1 MLISNEWLKEYVTI
15 DDSVSNLAER
25 ITRTGIEVDD
35 LIDYTKDIKNLVVG
49 FVKSKDKHPD
59 ADKLNVCQV
68 DIGEDE
74 PVQIVCGAPNV
85 DAGQYVIVAKVGGR
99 LPGGI
104 KIKRAKLRGER
115 SEGMICSLQEIG
127 ISSNYIPKSFESG
140 IYVFSESQVPGTD
153 ALQAL
158 YLDDQ
163 VMEFD
168 LTPNRADAL
177 SMIGT
182 AYEVA
187 ALYNTKMT
195 KPDTTSN
202 ELELSAN
209 DELTVTIENEDKV
222 PYYSARVV
230 HDVTIEPSPI
240 WMQARLIKAGIRPI
254 NNVVDISNY
263 VLLEYGQPLHMFDQD
278 AIGSQQIVVRQANE
292 GEKMTTLDDTERELL
307 TSDIVITNGQTP
319 IALAGVMGGD
329 FSEVKEQTSNIVIE
343 GAIFDPVSIRHTS
356 RRLNLR
362 SESSSRFEK
371 GIATE
376 FVDEAVDRACYLLQT
391 YANGKVLK
399 DRVSS
404 GELGAFITPI
414 DITADKINRTIG
426 FDLSQND
433 IVTIFNQLG
442 FDTEINDDVIT
453 VLVPSRRKDITIKE
467 DLIEEVARIY
477 GYDDIPSTLPVFDKV
492 TSGQLTDRQYK
503 TRMVKEV
510 LEGAGLDQAITYSLV
525 SKEDATAFSMQQRQT
540 IDLLMPMS
548 EAHASLRQSLLPH
561 LIEAASYNVARKNK
575 DVKLFEIGNVFF
587 ANGEGELP
595 DQVEYL
601 SGILTGDYVVNQW
614 QGKKE
619 TVDFYLAK
627 GVVDR
632 VSEKLNLEFS
642 YRRAD
647 IDGLHPGRTAEI
659 LLENKVVGFIGELH
673 PTLAADN
680 DLKRTYVFELNF
692 DALMSVSVGYINYQ
706 PIPRFP
712 GMSRDIAL
720 EVDQNIPAADLLST
734 IHAHGGNILKDT
746 LVFDVYQGEHLE
758 KGKKSIAIRLN
769 YLDTEETLTDERVSK
784 VQAEI
789 EAALIEQGEVVEIGR
804 AHV

>member
-49 FVKSKDKHPD
+49 FVKSKEKHPD

-195 KPDTTSN
+195 KPETTSN
-202 ELELSAN
+202 ELEVSAN

-329 FSEVKEQTSNIVIE
+329 FSEVKEHTSNIVIE
-343 GAIFDPVSIRHTS
+343 GAIFDSVSIRHTS

-453 VLVPSRRKDITIKE
+453 VQVPSRRKDITIKE

-477 GYDDIPSTLPVFDKV
+477 GYDDIPSTLPVFEKV

-525 SKEDATAFSMQQRQT
+525 SKEDATAFAMQQRQT

-632 VSEKLNLEFS
+632 VAEKLNLEFS
-642 YRRAD
+642 YHRAD

-692 DALMSVSVGYINYQ
+692 DALMAVSVGYINYQ

-720 EVDQNIPAADLLST
+720 EVNQNIPAADLLST

-789 EAALIEQGEVVEIGR
+789 EAALIEQGAVIR
-804 AHV
+804 

>member
-49 FVKSKDKHPD
+49 FVKSKEKHPD

-127 ISSNYIPKSFESG
+127 ISSNYVPKSFESG
-140 IYVFSESQVPGTD
+140 IYVYSESQVPGTD

-195 KPDTTSN
+195 KPETTSN

-426 FDLSQND
+426 FNLSQND

-442 FDTEINDDVIT
+442 FDTEINDDDIT
-453 VLVPSRRKDITIKE
+453 VQVPSRRKDITIKE

-477 GYDDIPSTLPVFDKV
+477 GYDDIPSTLPVFEKV

-647 IDGLHPGRTAEI
+647 IDRLHPGRTAEI

-692 DALMSVSVGYINYQ
+692 DALMAVSVGYINYQ

-789 EAALIEQGEVVEIGR
+789 EVALIEQGAVIR
-804 AHV
+804 

>member
-49 FVKSKDKHPD
+49 FVKSKEKHPD

-140 IYVFSESQVPGTD
+140 IFVFSESQVPGTD

-195 KPDTTSN
+195 KPEKTSN

-240 WMQARLIKAGIRPI
+240 WMQVRLIKAGIRPI

-329 FSEVKEQTSNIVIE
+329 FSEVKEHTSNIVIE

-453 VLVPSRRKDITIKE
+453 VQVPSRRKDITIKE

-477 GYDDIPSTLPVFDKV
+477 GYDDIPSTLPVFEKV

-525 SKEDATAFSMQQRQT
+525 SKEDATAFAMQQRQT

-659 LLENKVVGFIGELH
+659 LLENKVIGFIGELH

-692 DALMSVSVGYINYQ
+692 DALMAVSVGYINYQ

-746 LVFDVYQGEHLE
+746 LVFDVYQGRLITSRALPSF
-758 KGKKSIAIRLN
+758 KKN
-769 YLDTEETLTDERVSK
+769 TEGFC
-784 VQAEI
+784 I
-789 EAALIEQGEVVEIGR
+789 
-804 AHV
+804 

>member
-49 FVKSKDKHPD
+49 FVKSKEKHPD

-195 KPDTTSN
+195 KPETTSN

-329 FSEVKEQTSNIVIE
+329 FSEVKEHTSNIVIE
-343 GAIFDPVSIRHTS
+343 GVIFDSVSIRHTS

-453 VLVPSRRKDITIKE
+453 VQVPSRRKDITIKE

-477 GYDDIPSTLPVFDKV
+477 GYDDIPSTLPVFEKV

-525 SKEDATAFSMQQRQT
+525 SKEDATAFAMQQRQT

-632 VSEKLNLEFS
+632 VAEKLNLEFS

-692 DALMSVSVGYINYQ
+692 DALMAVSVGYINYQ

-720 EVDQNIPAADLLST
+720 EVNQNIPAADLLST

-789 EAALIEQGEVVEIGR
+789 EAALIKQGAVIR
-804 AHV
+804 

>member
-49 FVKSKDKHPD
+49 FVKSKEKHPD

-140 IYVFSESQVPGTD
+140 IYVFSEAQVPGTD

-195 KPDTTSN
+195 KPETTSN
-202 ELELSAN
+202 ELDLSAN

-453 VLVPSRRKDITIKE
+453 VLVPSRRKDVTIKE

-673 PTLAADN
+673 PILAADN

-692 DALMSVSVGYINYQ
+692 DALMAVSVGYINYQ

-789 EAALIEQGEVVEIGR
+789 EAALIEQGAVIR
-804 AHV
+804 

>member
-15 DDSVSNLAER
+15 DDSVSDLAER

-49 FVKSKDKHPD
+49 FVKSKEKHPD

-195 KPDTTSN
+195 KPETTSN

-404 GELGAFITPI
+404 GEPGAFITPI

-692 DALMSVSVGYINYQ
+692 DALMAVSVGYINYQ

-789 EAALIEQGEVVEIGR
+789 EAALIEQGAVIR
-804 AHV
+804 

>member
-15 DDSVSNLAER
+15 DDSVSDLAER

-49 FVKSKDKHPD
+49 FVKSKEKHPD

-195 KPDTTSN
+195 KPETTSN

-329 FSEVKEQTSNIVIE
+329 FSEVKEQISNIVIE

-692 DALMSVSVGYINYQ
+692 DALMAVSVGYINYQ

-789 EAALIEQGEVVEIGR
+789 EAALIEQGAVIR
-804 AHV
+804 

>member
-49 FVKSKDKHPD
+49 FVKSKEKHPD
-59 ADKLNVCQV
+59 ADKLNICQV

-127 ISSNYIPKSFESG
+127 ISSNYVPKSFESG

-329 FSEVKEQTSNIVIE
+329 FSEVKEHTSNIVIE

-453 VLVPSRRKDITIKE
+453 VQVPSRRKDITIKE

-477 GYDDIPSTLPVFDKV
+477 GYDDIPSTLPVFEKV

-525 SKEDATAFSMQQRQT
+525 SKEDATAFAMQQRQT

-627 GVVDR
+627 GVVDQ

-692 DALMSVSVGYINYQ
+692 DALMAVSVGYINYQ

-789 EAALIEQGEVVEIGR
+789 EAALIEQGAVIR
-804 AHV
+804 

>member
-49 FVKSKDKHPD
+49 FVKSKEKHPD

-195 KPDTTSN
+195 KPETTSN

-329 FSEVKEQTSNIVIE
+329 FSEVKGQTSNIVIE

-453 VLVPSRRKDITIKE
+453 VQVPSRRKDITIKE

-477 GYDDIPSTLPVFDKV
+477 GYDDIPSTLPVFEKV

-525 SKEDATAFSMQQRQT
+525 SKEDATAFAMQQRQT

-692 DALMSVSVGYINYQ
+692 DALMAVSVGYINYQ

-789 EAALIEQGEVVEIGR
+789 EAALIEQGAVIR
-804 AHV
+804 

>member
-177 SMIGT
+177 SLIGT

-789 EAALIEQGEVVEIGR
+789 EAALIEQGAVIR
-804 AHV
+804 

>member
-49 FVKSKDKHPD
+49 FVKSKEKHPD

-195 KPDTTSN
+195 KPETTSN

-222 PYYSARVV
+222 AYYSARVV

-329 FSEVKEQTSNIVIE
+329 FSEVKEHTSNIVIE
-343 GAIFDPVSIRHTS
+343 GAIFDSVSIRHTS

-376 FVDEAVDRACYLLQT
+376 FVDEAVDRSCYLLQT

-453 VLVPSRRKDITIKE
+453 VQVPSRRKDITIKE

-477 GYDDIPSTLPVFDKV
+477 GYDDIPSTLPVFEKV

-525 SKEDATAFSMQQRQT
+525 SKEDATAFAMQQRQT

-632 VSEKLNLEFS
+632 VAEKLNLEFS

-692 DALMSVSVGYINYQ
+692 DALMAVSVGYINYQ

-720 EVDQNIPAADLLST
+720 EVNQNIPAADLLST

-789 EAALIEQGEVVEIGR
+789 EAALIKQGAVIR
-804 AHV
+804 

>member
-49 FVKSKDKHPD
+49 FVKSKEKHPD

-195 KPDTTSN
+195 KPETTSN

-329 FSEVKEQTSNIVIE
+329 FSEVKEHTSNIVIE

-404 GELGAFITPI
+404 GELSAFITPI

-453 VLVPSRRKDITIKE
+453 VQVPSRRKDITIKE

-477 GYDDIPSTLPVFDKV
+477 GYDDIPSTLPVFEKV

-525 SKEDATAFSMQQRQT
+525 SKEDATAFAMQQRQT

-692 DALMSVSVGYINYQ
+692 DALMAVSVGYINYQ
-706 PIPRFP
+706 PILRFP
-712 GMSRDIAL
+712 CMSRDIAL
-720 EVDQNIPAADLLST
+720 EVNQNIPAADLLST

-789 EAALIEQGEVVEIGR
+789 EAALIEQGAVIR
-804 AHV
+804 

>member
-49 FVKSKDKHPD
+49 FVKSKEKHPD

-140 IYVFSESQVPGTD
+140 IFVFSESQVPGTD

-195 KPDTTSN
+195 KPETTSN

-240 WMQARLIKAGIRPI
+240 WMQVRLIKAGIRPI

-319 IALAGVMGGD
+319 IALAGVMGDD
-329 FSEVKEQTSNIVIE
+329 FSEVKEHTSNIVIE

-453 VLVPSRRKDITIKE
+453 VQVPSRRKDITIKE

-477 GYDDIPSTLPVFDKV
+477 GYDDIPSTLPVFEKV

-525 SKEDATAFSMQQRQT
+525 SKEDATAFAMQQRQT

-659 LLENKVVGFIGELH
+659 LLENKVIGFIGELH

-692 DALMSVSVGYINYQ
+692 DALMAVSVGYINYQ

-789 EAALIEQGEVVEIGR
+789 EAALIEQGAVIR
-804 AHV
+804 

>member
-49 FVKSKDKHPD
+49 FVKSKEKHPD

-177 SMIGT
+177 SVIGT

-195 KPDTTSN
+195 KPETTSN

-329 FSEVKEQTSNIVIE
+329 FSEVKEHTSNIVIE
-343 GAIFDPVSIRHTS
+343 GAIFDSVSIRHTS

-453 VLVPSRRKDITIKE
+453 VQVPSRRKDITIKE

-477 GYDDIPSTLPVFDKV
+477 GYDDIPSTLPVFEKV

-525 SKEDATAFSMQQRQT
+525 SKEDATAFAMQQRQT

-632 VSEKLNLEFS
+632 VAEKLNLEFS

-692 DALMSVSVGYINYQ
+692 DALMAVSVGYINYQ

-720 EVDQNIPAADLLST
+720 EVNQNIPAADLLST

-789 EAALIEQGEVVEIGR
+789 EAALIKQGAVIR
-804 AHV
+804 

>member
-1 MLISNEWLKEYVTI
+1 MLVSNEWLKEYVTI

-49 FVKSKDKHPD
+49 FVKSKEKHPD

-140 IYVFSESQVPGTD
+140 IYVFSEAQVPGTD

-195 KPDTTSN
+195 KPETTSN
-202 ELELSAN
+202 ELDLSAN

-453 VLVPSRRKDITIKE
+453 VQVPSRRKDITIKE

-673 PTLAADN
+673 PILAADN

-692 DALMSVSVGYINYQ
+692 DALMAVSVGYINYQ

-789 EAALIEQGEVVEIGR
+789 EAALIEQGAVIR
-804 AHV
+804 

>member
-49 FVKSKDKHPD
+49 FVKSKEKHPD

-140 IYVFSESQVPGTD
+140 IYVFSEAQVSGTD

-209 DELTVTIENEDKV
+209 NELTVTIENEDKV

-292 GEKMTTLDDTERELL
+292 GEKMTTLDGTERELL

-453 VLVPSRRKDITIKE
+453 VQVPSRRKDITIKE

-477 GYDDIPSTLPVFDKV
+477 GYDDIPSTLPVFEKV

-627 GVVDR
+627 GIVDR

-692 DALMSVSVGYINYQ
+692 DALMAVSVGYINYQ

-789 EAALIEQGEVVEIGR
+789 EAALIEHGAVIR
-804 AHV
+804 

>member
-49 FVKSKDKHPD
+49 FVKSKEKHPD

-140 IYVFSESQVPGTD
+140 IFVFSESQVPGTD

-195 KPDTTSN
+195 KPETTSN

-240 WMQARLIKAGIRPI
+240 WMQVRLIKAGIRPI

-329 FSEVKEQTSNIVIE
+329 FSEVKEHTSNIVIE

-453 VLVPSRRKDITIKE
+453 VQVPSRRKDITIKE

-477 GYDDIPSTLPVFDKV
+477 GYDDIPSTLPVFEKV

-525 SKEDATAFSMQQRQT
+525 SKEDATAFAMQQRQT

-659 LLENKVVGFIGELH
+659 LLENKVIGFIGELH

-692 DALMSVSVGYINYQ
+692 DALMAVSVGYINYQ

-734 IHAHGGNILKDT
+734 IHAHGVNILKDT

-789 EAALIEQGEVVEIGR
+789 EAALIEQGAVIR
-804 AHV
+804 

>member
-49 FVKSKDKHPD
+49 FVKSKEKHPD

-140 IYVFSESQVPGTD
+140 IYVFSEAQVPGTD

-453 VLVPSRRKDITIKE
+453 VQVPSRRKDITIKE

-477 GYDDIPSTLPVFDKV
+477 GYDDIPSTLPVFEKV

-601 SGILTGDYVVNQW
+601 SGIFTGDYVVNQW

-692 DALMSVSVGYINYQ
+692 DALMSVSIGYINYQ

-789 EAALIEQGEVVEIGR
+789 EAALIEQGAVIR
-804 AHV
+804 

>member
-49 FVKSKDKHPD
+49 FVKSKEKHPD

-140 IYVFSESQVPGTD
+140 IFVFSESQVPGTD

-195 KPDTTSN
+195 KPETTSN

-240 WMQARLIKAGIRPI
+240 WMQVRLIKAGIRPI

-329 FSEVKEQTSNIVIE
+329 FSEAKEHTSNIVIE

-453 VLVPSRRKDITIKE
+453 VQVPSRRKDITIKE

-477 GYDDIPSTLPVFDKV
+477 GYDDIPSTLPVFEKV

-525 SKEDATAFSMQQRQT
+525 SKEDATAFAMQQRQT

-659 LLENKVVGFIGELH
+659 LLENKVIGFIGELH

-692 DALMSVSVGYINYQ
+692 DALMAVSVGYINYQ

-789 EAALIEQGEVVEIGR
+789 EAALIEQGAVIR
-804 AHV
+804 

>member
-49 FVKSKDKHPD
+49 FVKSKEKHPD

-99 LPGGI
+99 LPGDI

-195 KPDTTSN
+195 KPETTSN

-329 FSEVKEQTSNIVIE
+329 FSEVKEHTSNIVIE
-343 GAIFDPVSIRHTS
+343 GAIFDSVSIRHTS

-453 VLVPSRRKDITIKE
+453 VQVPSRRKDITIKE

-477 GYDDIPSTLPVFDKV
+477 GYDDIPSTLPVFEKV

-525 SKEDATAFSMQQRQT
+525 SKEDATAFAMQQRQT

-632 VSEKLNLEFS
+632 VAEKLNLEFS

-692 DALMSVSVGYINYQ
+692 DALMAVSVGYINYQ

-720 EVDQNIPAADLLST
+720 EVNQNIPAADLLST

-789 EAALIEQGEVVEIGR
+789 EAALIKQGAVIR
-804 AHV
+804 

>member
-49 FVKSKDKHPD
+49 FVKSKEKHPD

-140 IYVFSESQVPGTD
+140 IYVFSEAQVPGTD

-540 IDLLMPMS
+540 IDLLIPMS

-692 DALMSVSVGYINYQ
+692 DALMAVSVGYINYQ

-789 EAALIEQGEVVEIGR
+789 EAALIEQGAVIR
-804 AHV
+804 

>member
-49 FVKSKDKHPD
+49 FVKSKEKHPD

-140 IYVFSESQVPGTD
+140 IYVFSEAQVPGTD

-195 KPDTTSN
+195 KPETTSN
-202 ELELSAN
+202 ELDLSAN

-453 VLVPSRRKDITIKE
+453 VLLPSRRKDITIKE

-673 PTLAADN
+673 PILAADN

-692 DALMSVSVGYINYQ
+692 DALMAVSVGYINYQ

-789 EAALIEQGEVVEIGR
+789 EAALIEQGAVIR
-804 AHV
+804 

>member
-15 DDSVSNLAER
+15 DDSVSDLAER

-49 FVKSKDKHPD
+49 FVKSKEKHPD

-789 EAALIEQGEVVEIGR
+789 EAALIEQGAVIR
-804 AHV
+804 

>member
-85 DAGQYVIVAKVGGR
+85 DVGQYVIVAKVGGR

-362 SESSSRFEK
+362 CESSSRFEK

-789 EAALIEQGEVVEIGR
+789 EAALIEQGAVIR
-804 AHV
+804 

>member
-49 FVKSKDKHPD
+49 FVKSKEKHPD

-127 ISSNYIPKSFESG
+127 ISSNYVPKSFESG

-263 VLLEYGQPLHMFDQD
+263 LLLEYGQPLHMFDQD

-329 FSEVKEQTSNIVIE
+329 FSEVKEHTSNIVIE

-453 VLVPSRRKDITIKE
+453 VQVPSRRKDITIKE

-477 GYDDIPSTLPVFDKV
+477 GYDDIPSTLPVFEKV

-525 SKEDATAFSMQQRQT
+525 SKEDATAFAMQQRQT

-692 DALMSVSVGYINYQ
+692 DALMAVSVGYINYQ

-789 EAALIEQGEVVEIGR
+789 EAALIEQGAVIR
-804 AHV
+804 

>member
-49 FVKSKDKHPD
+49 FVKSKEKHPD

-140 IYVFSESQVPGTD
+140 IYVFSEAQVPGTD

-195 KPDTTSN
+195 KPETTSN
-202 ELELSAN
+202 ELDLSAN

-614 QGKKE
+614 QDKKE

-673 PTLAADN
+673 PILAADN

-692 DALMSVSVGYINYQ
+692 DALMAVSVGYIYYQ

-789 EAALIEQGEVVEIGR
+789 EAALIEQGAVIR
-804 AHV
+804 

>member
-49 FVKSKDKHPD
+49 FVKSKEKHPD

-195 KPDTTSN
+195 KPETTSN

-278 AIGSQQIVVRQANE
+278 VIGSQQIVVRQANE

-453 VLVPSRRKDITIKE
+453 VQVPSRRKDITIKE

-477 GYDDIPSTLPVFDKV
+477 GYDDIPSTLPVFEKV

-525 SKEDATAFSMQQRQT
+525 SKEDATAFAMQQRQT

-692 DALMSVSVGYINYQ
+692 DALMAVSVGYINYQ

-789 EAALIEQGEVVEIGR
+789 EAALIEQGAVIR
-804 AHV
+804 

>member
-49 FVKSKDKHPD
+49 FVKSKEKHPD

-140 IYVFSESQVPGTD
+140 IYVFSEAQVPGTD

-195 KPDTTSN
+195 KPETTSN
-202 ELELSAN
+202 ELDLSAN

-240 WMQARLIKAGIRPI
+240 WMQAHLIKAGIRPI

-376 FVDEAVDRACYLLQT
+376 FVDEAVDRVCYLLQT

-673 PTLAADN
+673 PILAADN

-692 DALMSVSVGYINYQ
+692 DALMAVSVGYINYQ

-789 EAALIEQGEVVEIGR
+789 EAALIEQGAVIR
-804 AHV
+804 

>member
-49 FVKSKDKHPD
+49 FVKSKEKHPD

-127 ISSNYIPKSFESG
+127 ISSNYIPKSFGSG
-140 IYVFSESQVPGTD
+140 IYVFSEAQVPGTD

-692 DALMSVSVGYINYQ
+692 DALMAVSVGYINYQ

-789 EAALIEQGEVVEIGR
+789 EAALIEQGAVIR
-804 AHV
+804 

>member
-49 FVKSKDKHPD
+49 FVKSKEKHPD

-127 ISSNYIPKSFESG
+127 IPSNYIPKSFESG

-195 KPDTTSN
+195 KPETTLN

-240 WMQARLIKAGIRPI
+240 WMQARLIKGGIRPI

-692 DALMSVSVGYINYQ
+692 DALMAVSVGYINYQ

-789 EAALIEQGEVVEIGR
+789 EAALIEQGAVIR
-804 AHV
+804 